1 MSGSGRPRL
10 RRLVPRLVRLDDGR
24 RLRVF
29 ETGPADGPRIVLE
42 AGVGATAH
50 SWAAVVGP
58 LAGRARVCAYDRA
71 GYGGSDPAPGRRDPA
86 RLAADLVEL
95 IDLLRAQDPL
105 PGRPLVLVGHSL
117 GGLIVRCAAARL
129 RQAGRPPT
137 GIVLVDP
144 SDERCDAFFAPLAR
158 LADSATALLLPALA
172 ATGALRAIASLGVL
186 GLPRG
191 MRRGTARS
199 SSTLASAR
207 ATAAELRAFRPGL
220 AAMRAAPPEPGGI
233 PVRTL
238 SGVHA
243 PPGLRRMRAQLR
255 AAHRASAAACADGAV
270 IDAERSGHVVP
281 FTEPRLVAET
291 ALALAAAGGAGG

>member
-117 GGLIVRCAAARL
+117 GGLIVRGAAAGL
-129 RQAGRPPT
+129 GQAGRPPT

-158 LADSATALLLPALA
+158 LADSATALLLPA
-172 ATGALRAIASLGVL
+172 
-186 GLPRG
+186 
-191 MRRGTARS
+191 
-199 SSTLASAR
+199 
-207 ATAAELRAFRPGL
+207 L